1 MESLNI
7 ILILMTVKTGL
18 DWIVNLALY
27 LLAVAMPVNLDE
39 KADDS
44 LKRSRI
50 GMDFVFSCAL

>member
-1 MESLNI
+1 MI
-7 ILILMTVKTGL
+7 G
-18 DWIVNLALY
+18 NLALY
-27 LLAVAMPVNLDE
+27 LLAVAMPVNLYE